1 MGQQYNMDQQYKPS
15 FVNFANITMTMD
27 AFIVVLAGLFLFLFV
42 SLVYGFE
49 SFYLLILLLYGI
61 TAYKINCMHIG
72 SCHAFAKYLSI
83 ATFINVFLFIWFNNN
98 KLQNKDISD
107 NVIKNLKRLN

>member
-1 MGQQYNMDQQYKPS
+1 MDQQFKPS
-15 FVNFANITMTMD
+15 FVNFANITMTSD
-27 AFIVVLAGLFLFLFV
+27 AFIVVLTGIFLFLFV

-72 SCHAFAKYLSI
+72 SCHTFAKYLSI
-83 ATFINVFLFIWFNNN
+83 ATFINVFLFIWFN
-98 KLQNKDISD
+98 KSQNKNISD
-107 NVIKNLKRLN
+107 NVIKNLARLN